1 MPAEGRLSVAYM
13 DFTKHAEKAGLDA
26 NEAFLLPFQFSYAGG
41 FPPEDGQAGW
51 SFLIGKGQTGVI
63 ITMWDR
69 DRFADDRLP
78 AHGID
83 TLGIEPQTLFDKFS
97 VGRGRWVDAKREVMH
112 IPYTIAKTQDM
123 SEVSGTLELRR
134 TGKKWEILP
143 DRGTL
148 MGGHWWRP
156 FYSPRPTPAAP

>member
-1 MPAEGRLSVAYM
+1 MKMLRLAVQSVCVFAAIAGVSCDDTPNRTAHPTTAESLAIAKAADQAFHTACDDWQRADAQGQDVMPAEGRLSVAYM

-69 DRFADDRLP
+69 DRFADDR
-78 AHGID
+78 H
-83 TLGIEPQTLFDKFS
+83 
-97 VGRGRWVDAKREVMH
+97 
-112 IPYTIAKTQDM
+112 
-123 SEVSGTLELRR
+123 RR
-134 TGKKWEILP
+134 TS
-143 DRGTL
+143 RGT
-148 MGGHWWRP
+148 
-156 FYSPRPTPAAP
+156 SPAPPSCR